1 MQNIPRTDFIES
13 TSVISAAFTVR
24 ALRIVLRTLC
34 SLAVIIV
41 FASGRGLA
49 APPSSPPAT
58 FCNPLELPYRF
69 QLEQPV
75 RREAA
80 DPTMVFY
87 KGEWWLF
94 ASKSGG
100 YWHTADFA
108 NWKFVEPT
116 GLPLEDYAPT
126 AEIIAGR
133 FYFSSGHGAI
143 YTSDNPVPGS
153 GKNSRKCM
161 TRQTSTFLPTTTDEF
176 TNITGA
182 PMPDFGTLALSLLG
196 EVADEASADA
206 TVPFTEKLSGTLGRK
221 LKPAPDESATVTF
234 VLAWHFPNL
243 SLGGALPSVGRHNTG
258 KFSSAHAVAQYVAA
272 QFDRLARETRLW
284 RDIWYDST
292 LPSGFW
298 TTPFST
304 LRFWPPRR
312 ATGLRMDVT
321 MAGKGSAVAP
331 NVRPRISLC
340 SCRRAIVS
348 RTGTR
353 HARKY

>member
-133 FYFSSGHGAI
+133 LYFSSGHGAI
-143 YTSDNPVPGS
+143 YTSDNPV
-153 GKNSRKCM
+153 
-161 TRQTSTFLPTTTDEF
+161 
-176 TNITGA
+176 
-182 PMPDFGTLALSLLG
+182 LG
-196 EVADEASADA
+196 IWQ
-206 TVPFTEKLSGTLGRK
+206 KLSEMHDASDIDLFADDDGRVYEYCGCSD
-221 LKPAPDESATVTF
+221 AGF
-234 VLAWHFPNL
+234 WHAG
-243 SLGGALPSVGRHNTG
+243 S
-258 KFSSAHAVAQYVAA
+258 VAA
-272 QFDRLARETRLW
+272 
-284 RDIWYDST
+284 
-292 LPSGFW
+292 
-298 TTPFST
+298 
-304 LRFWPPRR
+304 RR
-312 ATGLRMDVT
+312 GC
-321 MAGKGSAVAP
+321 G
-331 NVRPRISLC
+331 
-340 SCRRAIVS
+340 
-348 RTGTR
+348 
-353 HARKY
+353 